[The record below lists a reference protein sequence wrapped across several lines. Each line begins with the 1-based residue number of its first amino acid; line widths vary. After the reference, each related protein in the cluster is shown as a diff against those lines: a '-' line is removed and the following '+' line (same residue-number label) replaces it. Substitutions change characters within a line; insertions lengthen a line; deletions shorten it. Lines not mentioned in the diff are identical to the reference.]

1 MTADEARTLLGVER
15 GADKS
20 TVRRAYLR
28 LLKVH
33 KPETDPEGFQRL
45 REAYER
51 LEEIARYEVVSV
63 VPTDAAPP
71 RNEPNEPSNE
81 DPADRGSPLGPAE
94 RPFTSEPFA
103 FPNLGPITPSPSQV
117 FWDRLANV
125 IPFDPRV
132 AQEILSEAIVA
143 HPDESGFYLELADLY
158 REEGFTQAST
168 DVLRAGMSAGVVDC
182 AAELLF
188 LHPDELD
195 LEMLERVAPQVYF
208 TDAARGYIALRQP
221 ARAFELT
228 QARLGQDRWTDR
240 GFRGDV
246 AGALDVAL
254 ELIAARYVSHG
265 LDLGRL
271 ALAAGQ
277 ESGVARESTRGGN
290 VRWVLCTQFF
300 ALSAQLDDELRVAI
314 AKSILGSYSLAFQVA
329 VEELPDYE
337 RQWLTRRMAR
347 EAPVLGQFL
356 GEDTRAAELRVG
368 RFTEVGCWI
377 GLALVLLGLLR
388 SCDACGPKPP
398 NAAIEALLA
407 RSRARPSHPVDAGEK
422 GHRDD
427 SEQEL
432 LAAEATVLLCEQGR
446 RLACERAQLVLGSWR
461 RSDCAA
467 RIVPR
472 PIRPGQDAGPGV
484 HFDIA
489 LPEAVAELVR
499 RCEER
504 SSETP

>member
-1 MTADEARTLLGVER
+1 MTADEARKLLGVEL

-45 REAYER
+45 REAYE
-51 LEEIARYEVVSV
+51 LVEEIARYEVVRL
-63 VPTDAAPP
+63 VPTDTAAP
-71 RNEPNEPSNE
+71 RIEPNEPSSE
-81 DPADRGSPLGPAE
+81 DPADRDSPLGPAE
-94 RPFTSEPFA
+94 PPFTAEPFA
-103 FPNLGPITPSPSQV
+103 PPHLGPITPSPSQV

-132 AQEILSEAIVA
+132 AQQILSEAIAA

-168 DVLRAGMSAGVVDC
+168 DVLRAGMNAGVVDC
-182 AAELLF
+182 AAELLY
-188 LHPDELD
+188 LHPGELD
-195 LEMLERVAPQVYF
+195 LEMLERVAPLVYF

-221 ARAFELT
+221 ARAFELAR
-228 QARLGQDRWTDR
+228 ARLGQDRWTDR

-254 ELIAARYVSHG
+254 ELIAARYVSPG
-265 LDLGRL
+265 LDLGTL

-277 ESGVARESTRGGN
+277 ESGVAQESTRGGN

-300 ALSAQLDDELRVAI
+300 KLTAQLDDELRVAI
-314 AKSILGSYSLAFQVA
+314 AKSILGSYSLAFRVA

-347 EAPVLGQFL
+347 EAPVLAQFL
-356 GEDTRAAELRVG
+356 GEHARAEELRVG
-368 RFTEVGCWI
+368 RFTEVGCFI

-407 RSRARPSHPVDAGEK
+407 RSRARQSHPVDAGEK

-461 RSDCAA
+461 HSDCVA

-484 HFDIA
+484 YFDIE
-489 LPEAVAELVR
+489 LPQAVAELVR

-504 SSETP
+504 NSEAP